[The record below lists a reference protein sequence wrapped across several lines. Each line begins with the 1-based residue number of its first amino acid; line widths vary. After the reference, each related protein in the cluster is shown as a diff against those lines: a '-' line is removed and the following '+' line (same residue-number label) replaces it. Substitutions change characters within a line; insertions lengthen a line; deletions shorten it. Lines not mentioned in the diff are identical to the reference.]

1 MSAKQKSRE
10 RRAKLTRA
18 KIRQQGKHRLVVT
31 RSNAHIGLQLIS
43 PVGAVVASA
52 SSLEK
57 DIKAK
62 LKHGGNVESATLVG
76 SIMAERVKAS
86 GIEAYAFD
94 RSGYKYHGRVKAL
107 AEALREGGVNI

>member
-31 RSNAHIGLQLIS
+31 RSNANVGIQMIS
-43 PVGAVVASA
+43 PAGQVVASA

-62 LKHGGNVESATLVG
+62 LKHCGNVESAVLVG
-76 SIMAERVKAS
+76 SIMAERIKAT
-86 GIEAYAFD
+86 GVEDYAFD

-107 AEALREGGVNI
+107 AEALRDGDVKI

>member
-31 RSNAHIGLQLIS
+31 RSNANVGIQMIS
-43 PVGAVVASA
+43 PAGQVVASA

-62 LKHGGNVESATLVG
+62 LKHGGNIESAALVG
-76 SIMAERVKAS
+76 KIMADRIKAT
-86 GIEAYAFD
+86 GVEEYAFD
-94 RSGYKYHGRVKAL
+94 RSGYRYHGRVKAL

>member
-31 RSNAHIGLQLIS
+31 RSNANMAIQMIS
-43 PVGAVVASA
+43 PAGQVVASA

-62 LKHGGNVESATLVG
+62 LKHGGNIESAKAIG
-76 SIMAERVKAS
+76 SVMADRIKAT
-86 GIEAYAFD
+86 GIEEYAFD

-107 AEALREGGVNI
+107 ADALREGGVKI